1 MQHGTIVIVG
11 AGQCGGQAADALLRG
26 GCSAHIVL
34 LGEERHPPYQRPPLS
49 KQLLAGE
56 ISAERTFIKP
66 AGYWAEK
73 GVELRLGTRV
83 QAIERAARNVVLAD
97 GSRIGFDAL
106 LLATGSRPRQLALP
120 GRELS
125 GIHDLR
131 TLDDAHAIRAQL
143 HPDTR
148 LTVVGGGFVGLEAAA
163 VARAMGAS
171 VTVLEA
177 APRLLSRVMP
187 EPMSRWYERLHR
199 AHGVDVRTA
208 VGVTGFEGDGERVR
222 RVCTSD
228 GAVDTDLV
236 VMGVGIVPNEELA
249 AACGIACDDGIVVDE
264 HCATSDPAIYAAGD
278 CTRHPQPLLGGHLRL
293 ESVHNATAQA
303 RVAAA
308 NLLGGEQRYAE
319 IPWFWSDQFDAK
331 LQMIGLSAPHERT
344 VVRGDMDAHAFIVFY
359 LRDGVLIAADA
370 INSAREFMH
379 CRKLV
384 PRLARVDTQRL
395 ADPDTPLQDLC

>member
-1 MQHGTIVIVG
+1 
-11 AGQCGGQAADALLRG
+11 
-26 GCSAHIVL
+26 
-34 LGEERHPPYQRPPLS
+34 
-49 KQLLAGE
+49 LAGE
-56 ISAERTFIKP
+56 IGAERTFIKP

-83 QAIERAARNVVLAD
+83 EAIERAARNVVLAD

-222 RVCTSD
+222 RVGTSD

-249 AACGIACDDGIVVDE
+249 AACGLACDDGIVVDE

-319 IPWFWSDQFDAK
+319 MPWFWSDQYDVK

-359 LRDGVLIAADA
+359 LRDGALIAADA

-384 PRLARVDTQRL
+384 PRLARVDAQRL
-395 ADPDTPLQDLC
+395 ADADTPLQDLC